1 MLGLITIFLATLLIS
16 MTVIWLYRSISG
28 FKGFNTTVVA
38 RRGNTTMMKLK
49 PQQGFITL
57 FTPKRSRAK
66 TKPGKST
73 RSHRGR
79 VAPTRIRKVTGEIKA
94 PWGW

>member
-1 MLGLITIFLATLLIS
+1 MLGLLTIFLATLLIS
-16 MTVIWLYRSISG
+16 MAAIWLYRSISG

-38 RRGNTTMMKLK
+38 QRRNTTMMKLK
-49 PQQGFITL
+49 PQQGFITM

-66 TKPGKST
+66 TKPVKST
-73 RSHRGR
+73 RSRPGR
-79 VAPTRIRKVTGEIKA
+79 VAPARLRKVSGEIKA